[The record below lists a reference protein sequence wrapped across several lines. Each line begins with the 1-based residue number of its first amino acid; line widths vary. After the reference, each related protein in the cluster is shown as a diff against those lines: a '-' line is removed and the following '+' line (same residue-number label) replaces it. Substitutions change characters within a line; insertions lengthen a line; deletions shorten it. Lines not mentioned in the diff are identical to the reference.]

1 MKPLFAAALRPA
13 SRKFALAATTG
24 LLILAGCARSNTPT
38 QYGALTETNFT
49 EGCTSS
55 GSSARYCTCT
65 YGVLSGP
72 DGIPFSEFAKLN
84 DQLAKNPDAMPD
96 DVKAR
101 VQTCGTPGG
110 PTTLAPAPTDTT
122 AP

>member
-1 MKPLFAAALRPA
+1 MKPRLAAAVPPA
-13 SRKFALAATTG
+13 SQRFALAAATG

-38 QYGALTETNFT
+38 HYNALTETNFT

-55 GSSARYCTCT
+55 GRSARYCTCT

-84 DQLAKNPDAMPD
+84 GQLAKNPDAMPD
-96 DVKAR
+96 DVRAK
-101 VQTCGTPGG
+101 VPTCGTPGG
-110 PTTLAPAPTDTT
+110 PTTLVPAPTDTT
-122 AP
+122 AS